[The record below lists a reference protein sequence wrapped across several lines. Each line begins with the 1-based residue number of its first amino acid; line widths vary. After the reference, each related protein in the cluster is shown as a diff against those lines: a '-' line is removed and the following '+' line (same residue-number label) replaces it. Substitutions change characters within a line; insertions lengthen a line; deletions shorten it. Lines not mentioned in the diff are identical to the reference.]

1 MWWGRR
7 DLNSHGFP
15 HMHLKHAR
23 IPIPPRPQTLNFQIN
38 DYLFAGASCGGFVS
52 SVLLFALVVSVF
64 TAALVFVAAFAFVS
78 TFAFVLAL
86 ASTLA
91 LVLASGAGVASAEE
105 SLVVCKTE
113 TLPVKAGIAKSKA
126 ETIKRVAAIIVSFDK
141 IVVAPRG

>member
-52 SVLLFALVVSVF
+52 SVLLSEF